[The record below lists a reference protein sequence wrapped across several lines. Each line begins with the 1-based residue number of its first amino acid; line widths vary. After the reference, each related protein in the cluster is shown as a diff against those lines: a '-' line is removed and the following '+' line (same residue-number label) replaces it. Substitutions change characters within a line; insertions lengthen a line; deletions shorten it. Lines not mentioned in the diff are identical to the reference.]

1 MPSPRKPRA
10 EKKIVPERI
19 VTRNTTVVLL
29 LAGLMLAAGNLA
41 LMTSKTGTLSG
52 LSESWT
58 GLQENYAMPRIMPSF
73 EEPVVERDPAPVVLA
88 SVVSYRDGEE
98 SMLSEMLVAPVLA
111 YYDLVDGPELK
122 ALLIERKNAASKDV
136 NLRLFFADGKEIAYL
151 WPSTHSEDG
160 HWVPPCA
167 ASVEDV
173 TEDLPRCPERF
184 QDTGSRRPLSED
196 EATEDMM
203 R

>member
-1 MPSPRKPRA
+1 MPTIRKPRPV
-10 EKKIVPERI
+10 KKIAPERI
-19 VTRNTTVVLL
+19 VTRNTTIVLL

-58 GLQENYAMPRIMPSF
+58 DLQENYAMPREMPSF
-73 EEPVVERDPAPVVLA
+73 EEPEPVKDPAPIVLA

-98 SMLSEMLVAPVLA
+98 SMLSEMLVAPVLS
-111 YYDLVDGPELK
+111 YYDMVDGPKLK
-122 ALLIERKNAASKDV
+122 ALLIERKNAGSKDV
-136 NLRLFFADGKEIAYL
+136 NLRLFFADGKEVAYL
-151 WPSTHSEDG
+151 WPSTHSKDG

-167 ASVEDV
+167 ARMEDV

-184 QDTGSRRPLSED
+184 QEEEPRRPLSED
-196 EATEDMM
+196 EDAVDMM